1 MVRPALSAVRHMPG
15 ADTTAPWTAARSLA
29 KVPDASIRGRSSAQ
43 AGPRGSNWIVKGAA
57 PLVPMGT
64 LEPAGA
70 SAAQDHGGRSHMPGY
85 FRFMPGPRAAHATLC
100 ARDGFVGVGFGIES
114 DMAGLGQSRADF
126 DPAFDA
132 LYRDCHPG
140 ASKVGLGLA
149 RTATWLIV
157 QGLAEGDIV
166 LSPDGPGSSTY
177 LIGHVTAPYQYASG
191 QFLPHRRPVSWSP
204 QRIDKQQL
212 SDELRTALKF
222 GGPVLDLNAY
232 SAELVSLPPVR
243 SEYEPEGEALHVIE
257 RHLEDFLV
265 TNWAS
270 TPFGAT
276 HKLMEVDGAV
286 VGQQFRTSTGPIDIL
301 AVSHD
306 GAELLVV
313 ELKRGRAS
321 DRVIGQVLRYMGCVT
336 KDLAEENQRVR
347 GAIIAL
353 EDDPRIRMAL
363 AMVPDVDFYRY
374 SIHFSMTKA

>member
-1 MVRPALSAVRHMPG
+1 
-15 ADTTAPWTAARSLA
+15 
-29 KVPDASIRGRSSAQ
+29 
-43 AGPRGSNWIVKGAA
+43 
-57 PLVPMGT
+57 
-64 LEPAGA
+64 
-70 SAAQDHGGRSHMPGY
+70 
-85 FRFMPGPRAAHATLC
+85 
-100 ARDGFVGVGFGIES
+100 
-114 DMAGLGQSRADF
+114 
-126 DPAFDA
+126 AFDA

-286 VGQQFRTSTGPIDIL
+286 VGQQFRTSSGPIDIL

-321 DRVIGQVLRYMGCVT
+321 DRVVGQVLRYMGCVT

-347 GAIIAL
+347 GAIIVL

-374 SIHFSMTKA
+374 SIHFSMTKAKQSEYQHKDTQKPTRRGDSNVRRLDEVAQGTVRGGARGTRSDRLRRTAEAARLGPPQSSQARRQYPGRTRGPRVAGSTRRASGRPGSPDPGPGNRRRSPAMARSRARHVPTASRPSG